1 MSKKKLLFENVSGNS
16 FRLLTESMD
25 KSKSELVREGV
36 KKVFLSST
44 EDISYKRLQGV
55 GIGYIK
61 EISEAIKCAIQE
73 ARAVASDFGYKDDIY
88 NSKFIKEDIGH
99 PETDMNNQSEKRE
112 VQIAK
117 GILQSLKLI
126 QSSLPKNETHPNV
139 TSELQ
144 SIGTYAQ
151 ELLNTHGQ

>member
-1 MSKKKLLFENVSGNS
+1 MNKKQVLFENVSGNR

-36 KKVFLSST
+36 KKVFSAST
-44 EDISYKRLQGV
+44 DEISYKQLQGV

-73 ARAVASDFGYKDDIY
+73 AREVASEFGYKDDAY
-88 NSKFIKEDIGH
+88 NSRFIKEDIGH
-99 PETDMNNQSEKRE
+99 PESDMSNQTESRE

-117 GILQSLKLI
+117 GILQSLQLI
-126 QSSLPKNETHPNV
+126 KSSLPRNEIHPNV

-144 SIGTYAQ
+144 SIGVYAQ
-151 ELLNTHGQ
+151 ELLNIHGQ